1 MTIREA
7 TAQGVA
13 RLKAAGIE
21 TPSLDA
27 SLLLAHVLDTG
38 RETLAAKGEEELSQE
53 AITALRALLDR
64 RINGECIAYILG
76 KKEFFALE
84 FSVNPH
90 VLVPRPDT
98 EILVEAALEIIKK
111 EEVADNETRILDLCT
126 GSGAVAVSLKHEM
139 PQIEVYATDIST
151 EALQTAKTNAQRLL
165 GEKQIHFCQGDLY
178 NALPTSVS
186 SFNLIVSNPPYIPT
200 DEIKTLSSEVQNEPR
215 LALDGGKD
223 GLEIIKRIVEKAP
236 ENLMQGGALLM
247 EAAPYQMEEIA
258 HLLEN
263 RGFKDIKLYKDLS
276 EQKRVIG
283 GRYEK

>member
-7 TAQGVA
+7 TAQGAA

-38 RETLAAKGEEELSQE
+38 REALAAKGEEELSQE
-53 AITALRALLDR
+53 AIAALRALLDR
-64 RINGECIAYILG
+64 RINGECAAYILG
-76 KKEFFALE
+76 KKEFFGLE
-84 FSVNPH
+84 FLVNPH

-111 EEVADNETRILDLCT
+111 EKIADNKIRILDLCT

-139 PQIEVYATDIST
+139 PQIEVYATDISA
-151 EALQTAKTNAQRLL
+151 EALQTAKTNAARLL
-165 GEKQIHFCQGDLY
+165 GENQIHFCPGDLY
-178 NALPTSVS
+178 NALPASIS
-186 SFNLIVSNPPYIPT
+186 SYNIIVSNPPYIPT
-200 DEIKTLSSEVQNEPR
+200 DEIKTLSAEVQNEPR

-236 ENLMQGGALLM
+236 ENLTQGGALLL
-247 EAAPYQMEEIA
+247 EAAPYQMEEIKR
-258 HLLEN
+258 LLEN

-276 EQKRVIG
+276 GQKRVIG
-283 GRYEK
+283 GRYEN

>member
-7 TAQGVA
+7 TAQGAA

-38 RETLAAKGEEELSQE
+38 REALAAKGEEELSQE
-53 AITALRALLDR
+53 AIAALRALLDR
-64 RINGECIAYILG
+64 RTNGECIAYILE
-76 KKEFFALE
+76 KKEFFGLE
-84 FSVNPH
+84 FLVNSH

-98 EILVEAALEIIKK
+98 EILVEAALEIIKR

-139 PQIEVYATDIST
+139 PQIEVYVTDISA
-151 EALQTAKTNAQRLL
+151 EALQTAKTNAARLL
-165 GEKQIHFCQGDLY
+165 GENQIHFCLGDLY
-178 NALPTSVS
+178 NAIPLSTA
-186 SFNLIVSNPPYIPT
+186 SFNIIVSNPPYIPT

-223 GLEIIKRIVEKAP
+223 GLEIIKRIIEKAP
-236 ENLMQGGALLM
+236 ENLTQGGALLL

-276 EQKRVIG
+276 GQKRVIG
-283 GRYEK
+283 GRYEN